1 MNLIVSSRVPARLS
15 LLDKLLCFSVVR
27 EVSSGLLDSVFVGS
41 RRGIQMVVGRVW
53 YIFFSK
59 GLDFK

>member
-27 EVSSGLLDSVFVGS
+27 EVSSGLSDSVFVGS

>member
-1 MNLIVSSRVPARLS
+1 MNLTVSSRVPARLS

-27 EVSSGLLDSVFVGS
+27 VVSSGLSDSVLVGS
-41 RRGIQMVVGRVW
+41 RRGIQMVVGRGW